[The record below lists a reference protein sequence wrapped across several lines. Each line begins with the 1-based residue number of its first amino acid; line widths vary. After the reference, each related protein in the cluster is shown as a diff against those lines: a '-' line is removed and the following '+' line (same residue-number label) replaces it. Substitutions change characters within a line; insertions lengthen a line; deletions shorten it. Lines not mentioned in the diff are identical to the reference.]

1 VLYEENDKVESIYFI
16 KEGEV
21 EISKLSKV
29 ELFSKP
35 LNFNNKTN
43 RFESEA
49 ANSPNISAS
58 IDSSLLSSDQ
68 LQKMSLAP

>member
-1 VLYEENDKVESIYFI
+1 MLYEENDKVESIYFI

-29 ELFSKP
+29 ELFNKTS
-35 LNFNNKTN
+35 NFNNKTN
-43 RFESEA
+43 RLESDNF
-49 ANSPNISAS
+49 NSPNVSAS

-68 LQKMSLAP
+68 LQMMSMIP